1 MGAASAVQPAVAGRL
16 ARPRRGIGLIVLYV
30 LTAAA
35 LVVLTLFPMLWL
47 LIGSL
52 QEPGGGIGLS
62 NFVEL
67 NEKFA
72 FAAVLV
78 NSWVFAFGSATAATL
93 LGVLLAVLVARTDA
107 PFRKAARMSAILAF
121 VSPPWLTAMAYVY
134 LASPNA
140 GFVNQLLYGIAGVKP
155 FNVQSITG
163 MIFVTA
169 LFLYSFV
176 FLTVE
181 AALASV
187 DGSFEEAARV
197 SGARPLTV
205 MRTVTLPLVA
215 PAIVSAAAFSII
227 IAWGLFAVPAIL
239 GMPARVY
246 VFSTQLY
253 LFLQAFP
260 PRLEAA
266 AAMGVLFVL
275 IAMAVGALVW
285 VVGRSRRVDRSF
297 AVVVGKGAR
306 GAALPLGRWRP
317 AAGLFILLTMLLSV
331 VGPYLVVLWMSLNTR
346 SFGNPGLSDLSLANF
361 HYVIFEYFAFW
372 RVTGNSLRVAAM
384 EVTLVLAVA
393 TAVSYIV
400 RRTRL
405 PGRALLQGA
414 AMYTLLVPSV
424 AFLIAVMW
432 AWIGSSIALYGGL
445 VLVAMTQAAR
455 SLPIAT
461 QNIGDG
467 FGQIDRAL
475 EEAASVCGAGRA
487 RIAATVTLPLLRPVL
502 LAAFTVVVL
511 SALRDLNTPLF
522 LGGGSAGTTTLSVLI
537 FQFWSDARVGESAAL
552 TMVLLALTLGIF
564 IPLSR
569 AFRRAY

>member
-1 MGAASAVQPAVAGRL
+1 
-16 ARPRRGIGLIVLYV
+16 
-30 LTAAA
+30 
-35 LVVLTLFPMLWL
+35 
-47 LIGSL
+47 
-52 QEPGGGIGLS
+52 
-62 NFVEL
+62 
-67 NEKFA
+67 
-72 FAAVLV
+72 
-78 NSWVFAFGSATAATL
+78 
-93 LGVLLAVLVARTDA
+93 
-107 PFRKAARMSAILAF
+107 
-121 VSPPWLTAMAYVY
+121 
-134 LASPNA
+134 
-140 GFVNQLLYGIAGVKP
+140 
-155 FNVQSITG
+155 
-163 MIFVTA
+163 
-169 LFLYSFV
+169 
-176 FLTVE
+176 
-181 AALASV
+181 
-187 DGSFEEAARV
+187 
-197 SGARPLTV
+197 
-205 MRTVTLPLVA
+205 
-215 PAIVSAAAFSII
+215 
-227 IAWGLFAVPAIL
+227 
-239 GMPARVY
+239 
-246 VFSTQLY
+246 
-253 LFLQAFP
+253 
-260 PRLEAA
+260 
-266 AAMGVLFVL
+266 
-275 IAMAVGALVW
+275 
-285 VVGRSRRVDRSF
+285 
-297 AVVVGKGAR
+297 
-306 GAALPLGRWRP
+306 
-317 AAGLFILLTMLLSV
+317 MLLSV

-467 FGQIDRAL
+467 FGQFDRAL

>member
-155 FNVQSITG
+155 FNVQSMTG

-215 PAIVSAAAFSII
+215 PAIVSAAAFSIS

-239 GMPARVY
+239 GMPARVS

>member
-16 ARPRRGIGLIVLYV
+16 ARPRRGIGLIALYV

-52 QEPGGGIGLS
+52 QEPGGGMGLS

-155 FNVQSITG
+155 FNVQSMTG

>member
-1 MGAASAVQPAVAGRL
+1 MAAMSAALPAGAGPL
-16 ARPRRGIGLIVLYV
+16 ARPRRGIGLIALYA

-35 LVVLTLFPMLWL
+35 LLVLTLYPMVWL
-47 LIGSL
+47 VLGSL
-52 QEPGGGIGLS
+52 HQEDGSLG
-62 NFVEL
+62 FAHYAEL
-67 NEKFA
+67 TDKFA
-72 FAAVLV
+72 FAGVLF
-78 NSWVFAFGSATAATL
+78 NSWVFAFGSAVSATVI
-93 LGVLLAVLVARTDA
+93 GVLLAVLVARTDA
-107 PFRKAARMSAILAF
+107 PFKKVARLSAILAF

-140 GFVNQLLYGIAGVKP
+140 GYINRLLYSIAGVKP
-155 FNVQSITG
+155 FDIQSMSG

-215 PAIVSAAAFSII
+215 PAIVSATAFSII
-227 IAWGLFAVPAIL
+227 ISWGLFAVPAIL

-253 LFLQAFP
+253 LVLQAFP
-260 PRLEAA
+260 PRLELA
-266 AAMGVLFVL
+266 AAMGVLFVAT
-275 IAMAVGALVW
+275 AM
-285 VVGRSRRVDRSF
+285 VVGMFVWAASRRRRVDRSF

-317 AAGLFILLTMLLSV
+317 AAGAFTLLTMLLSV
-331 VGPYLVVLWMSLNTR
+331 VGPYLVVLWMSLNTKW
-346 SFGNPGLSDLSLANF
+346 FGNPGLSGLSLANF

-372 RVTGNSLRVAAM
+372 KVTGNSLRVAAM
-384 EVTLVLAVA
+384 EVTIVLIVA
-393 TAVSYIV
+393 TAASYIV
-400 RRTRL
+400 RRTKL
-405 PGRALLQGA
+405 PGRPLIQGA

-424 AFLIAVMW
+424 AFLTAVMW
-432 AWIGSSIALYGGL
+432 AWIGSPIPLYGGL
-445 VLVAMTQAAR
+445 LLIAMTQAAR

-461 QNIGDG
+461 RNIGDG
-467 FGQIDRAL
+467 FGQIDRSL
-475 EEAASVCGAGRA
+475 EEAAQVCGAGRA

-522 LGGGSAGTTTLSVLI
+522 LGGGSTGTTTLSVLI
-537 FQFWSDARVGESAAL
+537 FQFWSDTRIGESAAL
-552 TMVLLALTLGIF
+552 TIVLLSLTLVIF

>member
-1 MGAASAVQPAVAGRL
+1 MVAISEARPARAGRPL
-16 ARPRRGIGLIVLYV
+16 RVGRGSGLIALYG

-35 LVVLTLFPMLWL
+35 LLVLTVYPMVWL
-47 LIGSL
+47 VLGSL
-52 QEPGGGIGLS
+52 QQEDGGLGLS
-62 NFVEL
+62 HYGEL
-67 NEKFA
+67 TDKFA
-72 FAAVLV
+72 FAGVLV
-78 NSWVFAFGSATAATL
+78 NSWVFAFGSAGAATV
-93 LGVLLAVLVARTDA
+93 LGVVLALLVARTDA
-107 PFRKAARMSAILAF
+107 PFRKLARYSAILAF

-140 GFVNQLLYGIAGVKP
+140 GFINQILHQLIGVKP
-155 FNVQSITG
+155 FDVQSMAG

-215 PAIVSAAAFSII
+215 PAIVSATAFSII

-246 VFSTQLY
+246 VFATQLY

-260 PRLEAA
+260 PRLELAA
-266 AAMGVLFVL
+266 ALGVMFVVT
-275 IAMAVGALVW
+275 AMAVGGLVW
-285 VVGRSRRVDRSF
+285 VAGRGRRKNRSF
-297 AVVVGKGAR
+297 AVVGGKGAR
-306 GAALPLGRWRP
+306 AAALPLGRWRP
-317 AAGLFILLTMLLSV
+317 LAGLFVLLLALLSV
-331 VGPYLVVLWMSLNTR
+331 AGPYLIVLWMSLNTKW
-346 SFGNPGLSDLSLANF
+346 FGNPSLTGLSLDNF
-361 HYVIFEYFAFW
+361 RYVILEYFAFW

-384 EVTLVLAVA
+384 EVTIVLIVA
-393 TAVSYIV
+393 TAASYLV

-405 PGRALLQGA
+405 PGRALVQGA

-424 AFLIAVMW
+424 AFLTAVMW
-432 AWIGSSIALYGGL
+432 AWIGSPVPLYGGL
-445 VLVAMTQAAR
+445 LLIAMTQAAR

-461 QNIGDG
+461 RNIGDG
-467 FGQIDRAL
+467 FGQIDQAL

-522 LGGGSAGTTTLSVLI
+522 LGGGSATTTTLSVLI
-537 FQFWSDARVGESAAL
+537 FQFWSDTRIGEAAAL
-552 TMVLLALTLGIF
+552 TMVLLTLTLVIF
-564 IPLSR
+564 LPLSR

>member
-78 NSWVFAFGSATAATL
+78 NSWVFAFCSATAATL

-140 GFVNQLLYGIAGVKP
+140 GFVNQLLYGIARVKP
-155 FNVQSITG
+155 FNVQSMTG